1 MSSLHSMK
9 KEIAKNN
16 LMFAP
21 EMYNNLLGSVI
32 ISAYILSEEKPSLLE
47 IKQKWRQLIKK
58 PKMVDFWLDDPNFI
72 DKALGLFGIK
82 RPDYFP
88 VAMVQSDFNAL
99 IMPYI
104 DGQLYPLRED
114 GVFPMTASKGKIYPI
129 DFSLTN
135 NKDGE
140 KAKDCEVAAKSE
152 VINNGERS
160 TKRN

>member
-1 MSSLHSMK
+1 MSSLHSIK

-16 LMFAP
+16 LMFVP

-47 IKQKWRQLIKK
+47 IKQKWRQLRKNPKK
-58 PKMVDFWLDDPNFI
+58 VDFWLDDPDFI
-72 DKALGLFGIK
+72 DKALKLFEMK

-99 IMPYI
+99 IMPFV
-104 DGQLYPLRED
+104 DGKLYPLRED

-129 DFSLTN
+129 NLTN

-140 KAKDCEVAAKSE
+140 AAAKSE
-152 VINNGERS
+152 VINNGEGQ
-160 TKRN
+160 TQRN

>member
-16 LMFAP
+16 LLFVP
-21 EMYNNLLGSVI
+21 EMYNNLLGSVV

-47 IKQKWRQLIKK
+47 IKQKWRQLRKK
-58 PKMVDFWLDDPNFI
+58 PKKVDFWLDDPNFI
-72 DKALGLFGIK
+72 DKALELFEMK

-104 DGQLYPLRED
+104 DGNIYPLRED

-140 KAKDCEVAAKSE
+140 TAAKSE
-152 VINNGERS
+152 VINNGEGQ
-160 TKRN
+160 TQRN

>member
-1 MSSLHSMK
+1 
-9 KEIAKNN
+9 
-16 LMFAP
+16 MFVP
-21 EMYNNLLGSVI
+21 EMYNNLLGSVV

-47 IKQKWRQLIKK
+47 IKQKWRQLRKNPKK
-58 PKMVDFWLDDPNFI
+58 VDFWLDDPNFI
-72 DKALGLFGIK
+72 DKALKLFEMK

-104 DGQLYPLRED
+104 DGTLYPLRED

-129 DFSLTN
+129 DFTN
-135 NKDGE
+135 NKGGE

-152 VINNGERS
+152 VINNGERQ
-160 TKRN
+160 TQRN

>member
-1 MSSLHSMK
+1 MK

-16 LMFAP
+16 LMFVP

-32 ISAYILSEEKPSLLE
+32 ISAYILSEEKPSLTE
-47 IKQKWRQLIKK
+47 TKKKWRQLRKNPKK
-58 PKMVDFWLDDPNFI
+58 VDFWLDDPNFI
-72 DKALGLFGIK
+72 DKALKLFDMK

-104 DGQLYPLRED
+104 DGTLYPLRED

-129 DFSLTN
+129 DFTN

-140 KAKDCEVAAKSE
+140 GDDQK
-152 VINNGERS
+152 
-160 TKRN
+160 

>member
-16 LMFAP
+16 LLFVP
-21 EMYNNLLGSVI
+21 EMYNNLLGSVV
-32 ISAYILSEEKPSLLE
+32 ISAYILSEEKPSLTE
-47 IKQKWRQLIKK
+47 TKKIWRQLRKNPKK
-58 PKMVDFWLDDPNFI
+58 VDFWLDDPDFI
-72 DKALGLFGIK
+72 DKALKLFGIK

-104 DGQLYPLRED
+104 DGKLYPLRED

-129 DFSLTN
+129 DFNLTN

-152 VINNGERS
+152 VINNGEGQ
-160 TKRN
+160 TQRN

>member
-21 EMYNNLLGSVI
+21 EMYNNLLGSVV

-47 IKQKWRQLIKK
+47 IKKKWRQLRKNPKK
-58 PKMVDFWLDDPNFI
+58 VDFWLDDPNFI
-72 DKALGLFGIK
+72 DKALELFEMK

-88 VAMVQSDFNAL
+88 VAMVQSDFNVL
-99 IMPYI
+99 IMPFV
-104 DGQLYPLRED
+104 DGKLYPLRED
-114 GVFPMTASKGKIYPI
+114 GIYPLTASKGRIHII

-135 NKDGE
+135 NKDG
-140 KAKDCEVAAKSE
+140 KVAAKSE
-152 VINNGERS
+152 VIND
-160 TKRN
+160 K

>member
-21 EMYNNLLGSVI
+21 EMYNNLLGSVV

-47 IKQKWRQLIKK
+47 IKQKWRQLRKNPKK
-58 PKMVDFWLDDPNFI
+58 VDFWLDDPNFI
-72 DKALGLFGIK
+72 DKTLKLFVMK

-104 DGQLYPLRED
+104 DGKLYPLRED

-140 KAKDCEVAAKSE
+140 AAAKSE
-152 VINNGERS
+152 VINNGEGQ
-160 TKRN
+160 TQRN

>member
-16 LMFAP
+16 LLFAP
-21 EMYNNLLGSVI
+21 EMYNNLLGSVV
-32 ISAYILSEEKPSLLE
+32 ISAYILSEEKPSLTE
-47 IKQKWRQLIKK
+47 TKKIWRQLRKNPKK
-58 PKMVDFWLDDPNFI
+58 VDFWIDDPDFI
-72 DKALGLFGIK
+72 DKALKLFGIK

-104 DGQLYPLRED
+104 DGNIYPLRED

-129 DFSLTN
+129 NFSLTN
-135 NKDGE
+135 NKDG
-140 KAKDCEVAAKSE
+140 EVAAKSE
-152 VINNGERS
+152 VINNGEGQ
-160 TKRN
+160 TQRN

>member
-1 MSSLHSMK
+1 MK

-16 LMFAP
+16 LLFVP
-21 EMYNNLLGSVI
+21 EMYNNLLGSLV
-32 ISAYILSEEKPSLLE
+32 ISAYILSEEKPSLTE
-47 IKQKWRQLIKK
+47 TKKIWRQLRKNPKK
-58 PKMVDFWLDDPNFI
+58 VDFWIDDPDFI
-72 DKALGLFGIK
+72 DKALGLFGMK

-104 DGQLYPLRED
+104 DGKLYPLRED

-129 DFSLTN
+129 DFNLTN

-140 KAKDCEVAAKSE
+140 TDQYCEVAAKSE
-152 VINNGERS
+152 VINNGEGQ
-160 TKRN
+160 TQRN

>member
-1 MSSLHSMK
+1 MSSLHSIK

-16 LMFAP
+16 SMFVP
-21 EMYNNLLGSVI
+21 EMYNNILGSII
-32 ISAYILSEEKPSLLE
+32 ISAYILSEEKPSLTE
-47 IKQKWRQLIKK
+47 TKKMWRKIRKN
-58 PKMVDFWLDDPNFI
+58 PKMVDFWLDDPDFI
-72 DKALGLFGIK
+72 DKALKLFGMK

-104 DGQLYPLRED
+104 DGKLYPLRED

-129 DFSLTN
+129 DFNLTN

-140 KAKDCEVAAKSE
+140 TVQDHEVAAKSE
-152 VINNGERS
+152 VINNGEGQ
-160 TKRN
+160 TQRN

>member
-16 LMFAP
+16 LLFAP
-21 EMYNNLLGSVI
+21 EMYNNLLGSVA

-47 IKQKWRQLIKK
+47 IKQKWRQLRKNPKK
-58 PKMVDFWLDDPNFI
+58 VDFWLDDPDFI
-72 DKALGLFGIK
+72 DKALELFEMK

-88 VAMVQSDFNAL
+88 VAMVQSDFNVL

-104 DGQLYPLRED
+104 DGNLYPLRED

-140 KAKDCEVAAKSE
+140 TAAKSE
-152 VINNGERS
+152 VINNGEGQ
-160 TKRN
+160 TQRN

>member
-16 LMFAP
+16 LLFAP
-21 EMYNNLLGSVI
+21 EMYNNLLGSVV

-47 IKQKWRQLIKK
+47 IKQKWRQLRKNPKK
-58 PKMVDFWLDDPNFI
+58 VDFWIDDPDFI
-72 DKALGLFGIK
+72 DKALKLFGIK

-88 VAMVQSDFNAL
+88 VAMVQSDFNVL

-104 DGQLYPLRED
+104 DGNIYPLRED

-140 KAKDCEVAAKSE
+140 GDDQK
-152 VINNGERS
+152 
-160 TKRN
+160 

>member
-72 DKALGLFGIK
+72 DKSLELFGIK

-104 DGQLYPLRED
+104 DETLYPLRED

-129 DFSLTN
+129 NFTN

-152 VINNGERS
+152 VINNGERQ
-160 TKRN
+160 TERN

>member
-16 LMFAP
+16 LLFAP
-21 EMYNNLLGSVI
+21 EMYNNLLGSVV

-47 IKQKWRQLIKK
+47 IKQKWRQLRKNPKK
-58 PKMVDFWLDDPNFI
+58 VDFWLDDPNFI
-72 DKALGLFGIK
+72 DKALELFEMK

-104 DGQLYPLRED
+104 DGNIYPLRED

-140 KAKDCEVAAKSE
+140 TAAKSE
-152 VINNGERS
+152 VINNGEGQ
-160 TKRN
+160 TQRN